1 MGRCSRFFVGRR
13 VICEN
18 VIKVSVAGRAG
29 PGEMKVSRFR
39 RTAFGRWSA
48 KRPRWKDWSLTAVCL
63 NEMTHEP
70 GGYTRWEM
78 QFLFGSLHWLQSTR
92 ESLCPPS
99 FFHRVNPPSPLP
111 LSLSPNE
118 IYHRRL
124 SSRYIHRLSR
134 GSSKKANQRMKIEIS
149 FP

>member
-99 FFHRVNPPSPLP
+99 FFHRVNPPP